1 MRTEIRRVL
10 EDLVEHM
17 AACDFFLVDAVKTLE
32 KAMIARAM
40 KTAGGNRTEASK
52 ILGIHRNTLQSKLEE
67 YAVAV
72 PRKPP
77 QKAGPALRARAK

>member
-1 MRTEIRRVL
+1 VL

-17 AACDFFLVDAVKTLE
+17 AACDFFLVDAVNTLE
-32 KAMIARAM
+32 RAMIARAM
-40 KTAGGNRTEASK
+40 KTADGNRTEASK
-52 ILGIHRNTLQSKLEE
+52 ILGIHRNTLKTKLEE

-77 QKAGPALRARAK
+77 RRAVPAQRARIKQR